1 MPPSTIFK
9 TFFLLFFYWPSG
21 IGLILATKYNFLL
34 IFLLKKNLSGN
45 IGPAQRAGSE
55 DQSNEQRFD
64 FQSRLHSYLFL
75 TDRIEA
81 TRVLLRPG
89 TLLRL
94 LWWEEEGGRICAK
107 ESWSIWSKERACQAG
122 FNCWATCRIQLAGN
136 QACAPSTSTSTC
148 TIFCGITW
156 CYRLRHFWWHSVI
169 AGCPRP
175 SASVTVVAARPSSG
189 WNAVTHVSV

>member
-1 MPPSTIFK
+1 MPPSTIFRKNGIVPPSTIFK
-9 TFFLLFFYWPSG
+9 TFFLLLFYWPSV

-64 FQSRLHSYLFL
+64 FQSRLHSYLFP

-94 LWWEEEGGRICAK
+94 LW
-107 ESWSIWSKERACQAG
+107 
-122 FNCWATCRIQLAGN
+122 
-136 QACAPSTSTSTC
+136 
-148 TIFCGITW
+148 
-156 CYRLRHFWWHSVI
+156 
-169 AGCPRP
+169 
-175 SASVTVVAARPSSG
+175 
-189 WNAVTHVSV
+189 